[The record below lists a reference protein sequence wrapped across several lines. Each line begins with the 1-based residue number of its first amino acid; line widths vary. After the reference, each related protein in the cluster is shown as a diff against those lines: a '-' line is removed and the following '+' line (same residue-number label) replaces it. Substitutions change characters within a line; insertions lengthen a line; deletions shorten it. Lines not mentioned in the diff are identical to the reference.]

1 MRTLKSSRTQEST
14 GPSLKSNK
22 DYQKKLHPYRNLYHT
37 SLPFNMSK
45 RKGVSA
51 QEKRDRLLTM
61 LRDSKRPWSTKEV
74 VSHFFEN
81 HESLLPRPFL
91 LPNKHVVG
99 VFVHLL
105 FARVGRP
112 TPSFHPSSVVFIFVS
127 ADLTDASA
135 AFPFFLLPTLHLPAF
150 LFPPSPTLL
159 YRKNPPRASDST
171 PWQCPKSCPLC
182 SMTIWP

>member
-1 MRTLKSSRTQEST
+1 
-14 GPSLKSNK
+14 
-22 DYQKKLHPYRNLYHT
+22 
-37 SLPFNMSK
+37 MSK

-74 VSHFFEN
+74 VSHFLKTTKVFCHSSCPTN
-81 HESLLPRPFL
+81 TSLVSLRTCCLPVSAVQHHRSI
-91 LPNKHVVG
+91 H
-99 VFVHLL
+99 
-105 FARVGRP
+105 
-112 TPSFHPSSVVFIFVS
+112 PSFVVFIFGS
-127 ADLTDASA
+127 ADLTH
-135 AFPFFLLPTLHLPAF
+135 LLHF
-150 LFPPSPTLL
+150 LFSFCPPCICLRFLSPPSPTLL

>member
-1 MRTLKSSRTQEST
+1 
-14 GPSLKSNK
+14 
-22 DYQKKLHPYRNLYHT
+22 
-37 SLPFNMSK
+37 MSK

-74 VSHFFEN
+74 VSHFLKTTKVFC
-81 HESLLPRPFL
+81 PIP
-91 LPNKHVVG
+91 PANKHVVG
-99 VFVHLL
+99 VFAHLL